1 MSAYGIVVG
10 TGSCE
15 GASLRHLSPS
25 QASGDDEA
33 SGDSYSGNGDLN
45 DALSLA
51 RDRNF
56 ISRALDTMAKV
67 IPFIIVCIKLLLKI
81 YSHSPFV

>member
-1 MSAYGIVVG
+1 MYFLRVSETCCYGS
-10 TGSCE
+10 GSCE
-15 GASLRHLSPS
+15 GANLSHRHLSPS

-51 RDRNF
+51 RDRSL

-67 IPFIIVCIKLLLKI
+67 RISAVIQPHNFK
-81 YSHSPFV
+81 H